1 MKNLSWRVA
10 RTRTG
15 SSSAYKTHREDL
27 INIKVAPSTVAGE
40 AGTPRLIQLL
50 RVWCEQKRSH
60 IQFNVLN
67 RQSLLDA
74 QKHPELYRDLVVRI
88 AGYCAYLGGP
98 LADPAGRDHRPTE
111 ERI

>member
-1 MKNLSWRVA
+1 MKSPVVA

-40 AGTPRLIQLL
+40 AGTRRLIQLFRL
-50 RVWCEQKRSH
+50 WCEQKRSH

-74 QKHPELYRDLVVRI
+74 QKHPELYPRPRRADRRVLR
-88 AGYCAYLGGP
+88 LLRGP